1 MINKKIR
8 KIKWLKNMENYVLG
22 FYMKNIL
29 FYIYFGI
36 VKYTYTVKWFDNV
49 LQEWII
55 PTSFF

>member
-29 FYIYFGI
+29 FYVYYGI
-36 VKYTYTVKWFDNV
+36 VKYTYTV
-49 LQEWII
+49 
-55 PTSFF
+55 